1 MTLEPPVL
9 VTVSERDLLLPT
21 VTLPKLSVVG
31 LDPSVPFVTPVP
43 VSGIVRVGLDAVDV
57 TTMLPVALAADV
69 GVNVT
74 VKVALCPAVS
84 VTGVVMPL
92 KSNPVPLTA
101 TREIVTLEPPVLVTV
116 SDKDLLLP
124 TITLPKLRLLGLD
137 PKAPDARPVPDRA
150 MVRVGFEAFEMI
162 LTLPLALVADVGVN
176 VTVKVALCPAVK
188 VTGAVIPLR
197 LNAAPLIET

>member
-1 MTLEPPVL
+1 L

>member
-1 MTLEPPVL
+1 
-9 VTVSERDLLLPT
+9 
-21 VTLPKLSVVG
+21 
-31 LDPSVPFVTPVP
+31 
-43 VSGIVRVGLDAVDV
+43 
-57 TTMLPVALAADV
+57 
-69 GVNVT
+69 VNVT

>member
-9 VTVSERDLLLPT
+9 VTTSERDLLLPM

-31 LDPSVPFVTPVP
+31 LDPSVPLVTPVP

-57 TTMLPVALAADV
+57 MTMLPVALAADV

-101 TREIVTLEPPVLVTV
+101 T
-116 SDKDLLLP
+116 
-124 TITLPKLRLLGLD
+124 
-137 PKAPDARPVPDRA
+137 
-150 MVRVGFEAFEMI
+150 
-162 LTLPLALVADVGVN
+162 
-176 VTVKVALCPAVK
+176 
-188 VTGAVIPLR
+188 
-197 LNAAPLIET
+197 

>member
-1 MTLEPPVL
+1 ML